1 MYAHKRDGKDEG
13 RFDLV
18 GMTVA
23 ISMNSLYE
31 GYDNF
36 FPGALRP
43 SELERALGRKGIQIV
58 PQSRAKIRREDGTR
72 RWRSIC
78 GKDGVIDPDDH
89 DTVMSYDIS
98 LHRGRDSVDV
108 KIAPVRRIKQSLYET
123 INITLDTP
131 PSKDRIPNRFVHDA
145 VEMIMEAYDDCRR
158 KER

>member
-43 SELERALGRKGIQIV
+43 SELKRALGRKGIQIV
-58 PQSRAKIRREDGTR
+58 PQSRAKIRR
-72 RWRSIC
+72 
-78 GKDGVIDPDDH
+78 
-89 DTVMSYDIS
+89 
-98 LHRGRDSVDV
+98 
-108 KIAPVRRIKQSLYET
+108 
-123 INITLDTP
+123 
-131 PSKDRIPNRFVHDA
+131 
-145 VEMIMEAYDDCRR
+145 
-158 KER
+158 